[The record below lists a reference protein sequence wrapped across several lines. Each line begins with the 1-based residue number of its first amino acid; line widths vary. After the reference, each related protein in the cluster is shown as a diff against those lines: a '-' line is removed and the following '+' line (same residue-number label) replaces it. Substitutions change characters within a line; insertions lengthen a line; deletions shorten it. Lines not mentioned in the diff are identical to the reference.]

1 MSRRKKRAVLAVSVL
16 GVFVLAVLVFVL
28 GFRVTAVKVTGY
40 KFYTEDEIRSMI
52 LDDDTFLAGNSILA
66 GFIRTEEKTKEANMI
81 DTA

>member
-28 GFRVTAVKVTGY
+28 GFRVTAVKVTGN

-52 LDDDTFLAGNSILA
+52 RDGDAFLAGDSILA
-66 GFIRTEEKTKEANMI
+66 DFNRTEENTK
-81 DTA
+81 

>member
-28 GFRVTAVKVTGY
+28 GFRVTAVKVTGN

-52 LDDDTFLAGNSILA
+52 LDDDTFWQVILFWQA
-66 GFIRTEEKTKEANMI
+66 LSEQKKKQKKPI
-81 DTA
+81 